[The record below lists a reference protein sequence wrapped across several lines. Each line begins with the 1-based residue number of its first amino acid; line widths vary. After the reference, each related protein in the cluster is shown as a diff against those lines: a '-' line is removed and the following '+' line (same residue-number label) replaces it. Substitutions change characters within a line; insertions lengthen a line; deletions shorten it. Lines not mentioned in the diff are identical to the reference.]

1 MVTPGPHV
9 VRAAKTHDS
18 SATAPARAVALGPI
32 LAGRSRM
39 GGGKRSN
46 SPLVDAAGQSD
57 RASGRVRTTRSF
69 QLHILVVHR
78 SESRA

>member
-1 MVTPGPHV
+1 MLTPGPHV
-9 VRAAKTHDS
+9 VQAAKTHDS

-46 SPLVDAAGQSD
+46 SLLDDAAGQSD

-69 QLHILVVHR
+69 QLHILVDH
-78 SESRA
+78 

>member
-1 MVTPGPHV
+1 MVP
-9 VRAAKTHDS
+9 AAKTHDS
-18 SATAPARAVALGPI
+18 SATTPARAVALGPI

-57 RASGRVRTTRSF
+57 RVSGRVRTTRSF
-69 QLHILVVHR
+69 QLNFLVIHR
-78 SESRA
+78 PGSRAQAALH